1 MTILAL
7 ECSGHTV
14 SIALQ
19 SGTSFHELFIESDSR
34 HTETLMP
41 AVETLFKLA
50 GISPKSLDM
59 AACSAGPGSFTSLRI
74 GMATAKGIAR
84 GTECAIKAIPTLPL
98 LAAGREQWPGIVI
111 PVIDAR
117 KNHIYAAAFQNGQY
131 IINDRDVSLDDFF
144 SDLPDN
150 QKILVTGPGA
160 LLVENYSSRIVIDPL
175 YNSPRGRSMIA
186 MAAKLFE
193 TEGGDL
199 PDIGP
204 LYLRNPLA
212 ASCKPET
219 S

>member
-1 MTILAL
+1 MKSLSNPIPVTQKPSCRLSKHCLSWL
-7 ECSGHTV
+7 EY
-14 SIALQ
+14 LQ
-19 SGTSFHELFIESDSR
+19 SPWTWW
-34 HTETLMP
+34 P
-41 AVETLFKLA
+41 AV
-50 GISPKSLDM
+50 P
-59 AACSAGPGSFTSLRI
+59 GPGSFTSLRI

-84 GTECAIKAIPTLPL
+84 GTECAIKTIPTLPL
-98 LAAGREQWPGIVI
+98 LAAGREHWPGIVI
-111 PVIDAR
+111 SVIDAR

-144 SDLPDN
+144 NDLPTN

-160 LLVENYSSRIVIDPL
+160 LLVENYSSQIVIDPL

-204 LYLRNPLA
+204 LYLRNPIT